1 MSARR
6 LPLREKGSRSVCL
19 NTPVALDE
27 LCSSL
32 DQAGFVLLR
41 GVFATEMVEE
51 FAGVAEECFREL
63 EAIRTRHGAEAVA
76 RSLPPGQKY
85 LPAAS
90 SFTFD
95 AIFQEDRRRQ
105 VLGAL
110 ATRPLRPLIETV
122 LGGPCACD
130 LDQAWVRRQYAP
142 GHYPPGHAPHGWHQ
156 DGALGFDFTAVGGT
170 EPGSE
175 ALLRLVT
182 CWVPL
187 TPCGSEAPGLEF
199 LARRWE
205 RLRPVAGL
213 REEQLRVEFPPE
225 EFHRPVLQPGDGL
238 VFLGDTL
245 HRTHVTPEMRRD
257 RTSLE
262 FRFVAANRIPPRL
275 AMDRFL
281 PLG

>member
-1 MSARR
+1 MVRM
-6 LPLREKGSRSVCL
+6 
-19 NTPVALDE
+19 NTPVTPAELGAL
-27 LCSSL
+27 LNH
-32 DQAGFVLLR
+32 AGFVVLR
-41 GVFATEMVEE
+41 GAFASEMMEE
-51 FAGVAEECFREL
+51 FAVVAEQGFSKI
-63 EAIRTRHGAEAVA
+63 EAIRAGHGPEAVTQ
-76 RSLPPGQKY
+76 SLPPGQKY

-90 SFTFD
+90 SVSFD
-95 AIFQEDRRRQ
+95 AIFEEPRRRRI
-105 VLGAL
+105 LGAL
-110 ATRPLRPLIETV
+110 AAGPLRGLIEHG
-122 LGGPCACD
+122 LGETCACD

-156 DGALGFDFTAVGGT
+156 DGALGFDFAAGGAT
-170 EPGSE
+170 EPGPE
-175 ALLRLVT
+175 ALLHLVT